1 MPYVVVAYDIS
12 DDIIR
17 SRVSEKLKSMGFTR
31 IQRSLYVRR
40 GGAYEAKEAAR
51 ALARIIDY
59 KTDNVIVMVVPWESL
74 ERAFKLGVFSYA
86 ESISGYAIL

>member
-12 DDIIR
+12 DDAVR
-17 SRVSEKLKSMGFTR
+17 FRASEKLKSMGFTR
-31 IQRSLYVRR
+31 VQRSLYVRR
-40 GGAYEAKEAAR
+40 GGAHEAKEAAR

-74 ERAFKLGVFSYA
+74 EKAFRLGVFNYA
-86 ESISGYAIL
+86 ESISKYAVL